1 LIQLPQL
8 LPADQPPHNQSK
20 AAIPVCTPAAEACK
34 LAVFLVADAFQI
46 QPKHFLAPTRGT
58 PAHAHARQAAMY
70 LAHVALGIPVTA
82 IGAFFR
88 RDHSTVAHA
97 CRRVEDRRD
106 NLVFDLT
113 MAELALS
120 ARIAAHLDCEVTA

>member
-1 LIQLPQL
+1 MIHLPQL
-8 LPADQPPHNQSK
+8 LPANQPPRNQSK
-20 AAIPVCTPAAEACK
+20 AAIPVRTPSGEACE

-46 QPKHFLAPTRGT
+46 APKHLLGPTRGT
-58 PAHAHARQAAMY
+58 PPHAHARQAAMY
-70 LAHVALGIPVTA
+70 LAHVALGVPVTA

-106 NLVFDLT
+106 DLVFDLT

-120 ARIAAHLDCEVTA
+120 ARVAAHLDREVTA

>member
-1 LIQLPQL
+1 LIHLPQL
-8 LPADQPPHNQSK
+8 LSADQPVHNQSTN
-20 AAIPVCTPAAEACK
+20 AIAVRTPAAEACK
-34 LAVFLVADAFQI
+34 LALLLAADAFHVA
-46 QPKHFLAPTRGT
+46 PKHFLAPRRGT
-58 PAHAHARQAAMY
+58 SAHAHARQAAMY
-70 LAHVALGIPVTA
+70 LAHVALGVSITA

-106 NLVFDLT
+106 DLVFDLT